1 MTTATMGW
9 FVAGI
14 CVCAFLALWL
24 VVSYRELAAKRRNL
38 DAIREQVDYHR
49 KLCMQERGGE
59 LDPAAQNILENKI
72 IVCRELEKDYRRTLR
87 NPFYGIPGC
96 LMGFR
101 RGEKDGVP

>member
-1 MTTATMGW
+1 MTTDAMGW
-9 FVAGI
+9 FIAGI

-24 VVSYRELAAKRRNL
+24 VVSYRELAGRRKKL

-72 IVCRELEKDYRRTLR
+72 IVCQELEKDYNRALK
-87 NPFYGIPGC
+87 NPLYAIPGY
-96 LMGFR
+96 LLGFHR
-101 RGEKDGVP
+101 RERDGAL